1 MQAKLIEDNHAQKPG
16 DSIVIV
22 SDLVVGKETLHA
34 IHVHVIK

>member
-1 MQAKLIEDNHAQKPG
+1 MQAKLLEDDHVKPG